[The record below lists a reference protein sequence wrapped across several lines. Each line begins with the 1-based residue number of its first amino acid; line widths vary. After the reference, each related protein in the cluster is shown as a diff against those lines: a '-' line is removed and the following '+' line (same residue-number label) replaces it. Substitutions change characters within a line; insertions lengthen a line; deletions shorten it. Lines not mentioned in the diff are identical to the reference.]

1 MHHFLEYILLFLCKY
16 RKTTISNVCINI
28 HQYEIHNSNTGKSI
42 KNSNHFHSFPYN
54 FILKADIY

>member
-1 MHHFLEYILLFLCKY
+1 MHYFLGHILLFLYKY
-16 RKTTISNVCINI
+16 WKSNISNVCINI

-42 KNSNHFHSFPYN
+42 NNSNHFHSFPYN

>member
-1 MHHFLEYILLFLCKY
+1 MQYFSAYILLYLCKY
-16 RKTTISNVCINI
+16 WIIITSNVCINI
-28 HQYEIHNSNTGKSI
+28 HQYEIHNSNTGRAI